1 MKKKIIILG
10 STGSIGKKTLEI
22 ISKDKKNFKIL
33 CLSTNS
39 NIKTL
44 ISQARK
50 FKVKNL
56 IVTNKSVFKKFSIN
70 KASNKY
76 KIYNNFLCFN
86 KILKKKVD
94 YTMSAITGIEGL
106 EPTLKIIKHTKKI
119 AIANKESIICAW
131 NLIHKELKKYKTE
144 FIPIDSEH
152 FSIWS
157 LTNNNN
163 NNDIEKIYIT
173 ASGGPFLNYSKK
185 KMSSIKP
192 INAINHP
199 RWSMGKKI
207 SVDSST
213 MLNKVFEVI
222 EAQRIFNV
230 SLKKF
235 EILIH
240 PRSYLHSII
249 KFKNGISKLLVHDT
263 DMKIPIF
270 NSIYEKR
277 KINTDQLNINNL
289 NNLNLKKPNINQFKC
304 LRFLDLF
311 DNKISLYETV
321 LISANDEL
329 VNNFLCGNIKYLD
342 IYKNLKKI
350 LNFSEF
356 KKLRRIKPKNL
367 QQILSLNKYVRLKTN
382 YLCIK

>member
-44 ISQARK
+44 ISQATK

-157 LTNNNN
+157 LTNNNK

-230 SLKKF
+230 NLKKF

-304 LRFLDLF
+304 LKFLELF

>member
-1 MKKKIIILG
+1 
-10 STGSIGKKTLEI
+10 
-22 ISKDKKNFKIL
+22 
-33 CLSTNS
+33 
-39 NIKTL
+39 
-44 ISQARK
+44 
-50 FKVKNL
+50 
-56 IVTNKSVFKKFSIN
+56 
-70 KASNKY
+70 
-76 KIYNNFLCFN
+76 
-86 KILKKKVD
+86 
-94 YTMSAITGIEGL
+94 MSAITGIEGL
-106 EPTLKIIKHTKKI
+106 EPTLEIIKHTKKI

-131 NLIHKELKKYKTE
+131 SLINKELKKHKTE
-144 FIPIDSEH
+144 FIPVDSEH

-157 LTNNNN
+157 LTNNNK

-230 SLKKF
+230 NLKKF

-304 LRFLDLF
+304 LKFLELF

>member
-44 ISQARK
+44 ISQATK

-106 EPTLKIIKHTKKI
+106 EPTLEIIKHTKKI

-304 LRFLDLF
+304 LKFLELF

>member
-22 ISKDKKNFKIL
+22 ITKDKKNFQIL

-70 KASNKY
+70 KVSNKY

-106 EPTLKIIKHTKKI
+106 EPTLEIIKHTKKI

-131 NLIHKELKKYKTE
+131 SLIYKELKKYKTE

-157 LTNNNN
+157 LTNNNK

-230 SLKKF
+230 NLKKF

-304 LRFLDLF
+304 LKFLELF

>member
-44 ISQARK
+44 ISQATK

-157 LTNNNN
+157 LTNNNK

>member
-1 MKKKIIILG
+1 MKKKIVILG

-44 ISQARK
+44 ISQATK

-230 SLKKF
+230 NLKKF

-304 LRFLDLF
+304 LKFLDLF

>member
-44 ISQARK
+44 ISQATK

-106 EPTLKIIKHTKKI
+106 EPTLEIIKHTKKI

-131 NLIHKELKKYKTE
+131 SLINKELKKHKTE
-144 FIPIDSEH
+144 FIPVDSEH

-157 LTNNNN
+157 LTNNNK

-222 EAQRIFNV
+222 VAQRIFNV

-304 LRFLDLF
+304 LKFLELF

>member
-22 ISKDKKNFKIL
+22 ITKDKKNFQIL

-70 KASNKY
+70 KVSNKY

-106 EPTLKIIKHTKKI
+106 EPTLEIIKHTKKI

-131 NLIHKELKKYKTE
+131 SLINKELKKHKTE
-144 FIPIDSEH
+144 FIPVDSEH

-157 LTNNNN
+157 LTNNNK

>member
-44 ISQARK
+44 ISQATK

-304 LRFLDLF
+304 LKFLDLF

>member
-44 ISQARK
+44 ISQATK

-70 KASNKY
+70 KAYNKY

-131 NLIHKELKKYKTE
+131 SLIYKELKKYKTE

-304 LRFLDLF
+304 LKFLDLF

>member
-230 SLKKF
+230 NLKKF

-304 LRFLDLF
+304 LKFLDLF

>member
-44 ISQARK
+44 ISQATK

-131 NLIHKELKKYKTE
+131 SLIYKELKKYKTE

-213 MLNKVFEVI
+213 MINKVFEVI

>member
-44 ISQARK
+44 ISQATK

-235 EILIH
+235 KILIH

>member
-44 ISQARK
+44 ISQATK

-131 NLIHKELKKYKTE
+131 SLIYKELKKYKTE

>member
-22 ISKDKKNFKIL
+22 ITKDKKNFQIL

-70 KASNKY
+70 KVSNKY

-106 EPTLKIIKHTKKI
+106 EPTLEIIKHTKKI

-131 NLIHKELKKYKTE
+131 SLINKELKKHKTE
-144 FIPIDSEH
+144 FIPVDSEH

-157 LTNNNN
+157 LTNNNK

-304 LRFLDLF
+304 LKFLELF

>member
-44 ISQARK
+44 ISQATK

-106 EPTLKIIKHTKKI
+106 EPTLEIIKPTKKI

-131 NLIHKELKKYKTE
+131 SLIYKELKKYKTE

-213 MLNKVFEVI
+213 MINKVFEVI

>member
-44 ISQARK
+44 ISQATK

>member
-44 ISQARK
+44 ISQATK

-70 KASNKY
+70 KAYNKY

>member
-22 ISKDKKNFKIL
+22 ITKDKKNFQIL

-70 KASNKY
+70 KVSNKY

-106 EPTLKIIKHTKKI
+106 EPTLEIIKHTKKI

-131 NLIHKELKKYKTE
+131 SLINKELKKHKTE
-144 FIPIDSEH
+144 FIPVDSEH

-157 LTNNNN
+157 LTNNNK

-230 SLKKF
+230 NLKKF

-304 LRFLDLF
+304 LKFLELF

>member
-44 ISQARK
+44 ISQATK

-131 NLIHKELKKYKTE
+131 SLIYKELKKYKTE

-235 EILIH
+235 KILIH